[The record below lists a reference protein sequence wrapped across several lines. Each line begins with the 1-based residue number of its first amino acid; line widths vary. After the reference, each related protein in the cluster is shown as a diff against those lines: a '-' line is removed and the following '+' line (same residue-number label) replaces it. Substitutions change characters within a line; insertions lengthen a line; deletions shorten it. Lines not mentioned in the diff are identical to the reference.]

1 MNAEKSRFSAEDLP
15 RPAAWAWRIA
25 PGLAVCIAIAWAS
38 TFVSEHYGGPTLLYA
53 LLLGMAFFFL
63 SKKPKTALGIQFGS
77 RTVLRLGVALL
88 GARITFDE
96 IIDLGP
102 APILIV
108 IGAIALTILF
118 GRYLSTALKLDRAMG
133 MLTAGATAICGAS
146 AALAISAVM
155 PKHGQL
161 ERDTIFTVIAVTAL
175 STLAMIV
182 YPLIV
187 EAVGYD
193 NAQKG
198 VFIGATIHDVAQVV
212 GAGYM
217 ISDETGGVATFTKL
231 LRVAMLAPVVLI
243 FAVVVARWGRGDAG
257 TTRGA
262 RAGLPW
268 FLVAFVVIVAINS
281 AGVIPAPVQDG
292 MVTVSRWCL
301 VIAIAGLG
309 LKSSFQEMAVLGWRP
324 VALVVGETLFLA
336 GLVLIALTIE
346 SGM

>member
-1 MNAEKSRFSAEDLP
+1 MNAEKPGYSVENLP
-15 RPAAWAWRIA
+15 RPVAHAWRIA
-25 PGLAVCIAIAWAS
+25 PGLLICIIIALAS

-63 SKKPKTALGIQFGS
+63 SKHPNTATGIQFGS
-77 RTVLRLGVALL
+77 QTVLRLGVALL
-88 GARITFDE
+88 GARITVAE
-96 IIDLGP
+96 IIELGP

-108 IGAIALTILF
+108 IGAIILTILF
-118 GRYLSTALKLDRAMG
+118 GRYAATALRLDRAMG
-133 MLTAGATAICGAS
+133 LLTAGATAICGAS

-155 PKHGQL
+155 PKHEQS

-187 EAVGYD
+187 AAIGFD
-193 NAQKG
+193 NSEKG

-217 ISDETGGVATFTKL
+217 ISDETGAVATFTKL
-231 LRVAMLAPVVLI
+231 MRVAMLAPVVLI
-243 FAVVVARWGRGDAG
+243 FALVVARWGRGQVG

-268 FLVAFVVIVAINS
+268 FLIAFAGIVAINS

-301 VIAIAGLG
+301 VIAITALG
-309 LKSSFQEMAVLGWRP
+309 MKSSFQELAVLGWRP
-324 VALVVGETLFLA
+324 IALVVAETLFLA
-336 GLVLIALTIE
+336 GLVLIALIVE
-346 SGM
+346 AGM

>member
-1 MNAEKSRFSAEDLP
+1 MKAENFCFSAERLP
-15 RPAAWAWRIA
+15 RPTAWVRRMA
-25 PGLAVCIAIAWAS
+25 PGLLVCIVIAWAS
-38 TFVSEHYGGPTLLYA
+38 VFVAEHYGGPTLLYA

-63 SKKPKTALGIQFGS
+63 SKKPWTAPGIQFGS
-77 RTVLRLGVALL
+77 QTVLRLGVALL
-88 GARITFDE
+88 GARITLTQ

-102 APILIV
+102 TPILIV
-108 IGAIALTILF
+108 IGVIALTILF
-118 GRYLSTALKLDRAMG
+118 GRYLSTVLKLDRTMG
-133 MLTAGATAICGAS
+133 LLTAGATAICGAS

-155 PKHGQL
+155 PKHERL

-182 YPLIV
+182 YPLII

-193 NAQKG
+193 DVEKG

-231 LRVAMLAPVVLI
+231 LRVSMLAPVVLI
-243 FAVVVARWGRGDAG
+243 FAFVIARWGRGEAG
-257 TTRGA
+257 STRGA

-268 FLVAFVVIVAINS
+268 FLLVFVIIVAINS
-281 AGVIPAPVQDG
+281 AGVIPAAVLDG

-309 LKSSFQEMAVLGWRP
+309 MKSSFQEMAVLGWRP
-324 VALVVGETLFLA
+324 IALVVGETLFLA
-336 GLVLIALTIE
+336 GLVLISLTIQ
-346 SGM
+346 SGL

>member
-1 MNAEKSRFSAEDLP
+1 MNGENLP
-15 RPAAWAWRIA
+15 RPLAWAWDIA
-25 PGLAVCIAIAWAS
+25 PGLLICIAIALSS

-53 LLLGMAFFFL
+53 LLLGMAFYFL
-63 SKKPKTALGIQFGS
+63 SKNPRTRSGVQFGS

-88 GARITFDE
+88 GARITLAQ
-96 IIDLGP
+96 IIELGP

-108 IGAIALTILF
+108 IGAIILTILF
-118 GRYLSTALKLDRAMG
+118 GRIFSSALKLDRAMG
-133 MLTAGATAICGAS
+133 LLTAGATAICGAS

-155 PKHGQL
+155 PKHDKL
-161 ERDTIFTVIAVTAL
+161 ARHTIFTVIAVTAP
-175 STLAMIV
+175 STLAMII

-187 EAVGYD
+187 EAIGFD
-193 NAQKG
+193 NTQKG
-198 VFIGATIHDVAQVV
+198 IFIGATIHDVAQVV

-217 ISDETGGVATFTKL
+217 VSDETGDVATFTKL

-243 FAVVVARWGRGDAG
+243 FALVVARWGRGKIG

-281 AGVIPAPVQDG
+281 ADVIPAQVQDG
-292 MVTVSRWCL
+292 MVLVSRWCL

-309 LKSSFQEMAVLGWRP
+309 MKSSFQEMAVLGWRP
-324 VALVVGETLFLA
+324 VVLVVGETLFLA
-336 GLVLIALTIE
+336 GLVLIALIIE

>member
-1 MNAEKSRFSAEDLP
+1 MNAEKPRYSADSLP
-15 RPAAWAWRIA
+15 RPVALAWRIV
-25 PGLAVCIAIAWAS
+25 PGLLICIIIALAS

-63 SKKPKTALGIQFGS
+63 STNPNTAAGIQFGS
-77 RTVLRLGVALL
+77 QTVLRLGVALL
-88 GARITFDE
+88 GARITVAE
-96 IIDLGP
+96 IIELGP

-108 IGAIALTILF
+108 IGAIVLTILF
-118 GRYLSTALKLDRAMG
+118 GRSAATALKLDRAMG
-133 MLTAGATAICGAS
+133 LLTAGATAICGAS

-155 PKHGQL
+155 PKHEHL
-161 ERDTIFTVIAVTAL
+161 ERDTIFTIIAVTAL

-187 EAVGYD
+187 AAIGFDDTE
-193 NAQKG
+193 KG

-217 ISDETGGVATFTKL
+217 ISDEAGGVATFTKL
-231 LRVAMLAPVVLI
+231 MRVAMLAPVVLI
-243 FAVVVARWGRGDAG
+243 FALVVARWGRGQVG

-268 FLVAFVVIVAINS
+268 FLIAFAGIVAINS

-301 VIAIAGLG
+301 VIAIAALG
-309 LKSSFQEMAVLGWRP
+309 MKSSFQELAVLGWRP
-324 VALVVGETLFLA
+324 IALVVAETLFLA
-336 GLVLIALTIE
+336 GLVLIALIIE

>member
-1 MNAEKSRFSAEDLP
+1 MKAENFCFSAERLL
-15 RPAAWAWRIA
+15 RPAAWVRRMA
-25 PGLAVCIAIAWAS
+25 PGLLVCIVIAWAS
-38 TFVSEHYGGPTLLYA
+38 VYVAEHYGGPTLLYA

-63 SKKPKTALGIQFGS
+63 SKKPWTAPGIQFGS
-77 RTVLRLGVALL
+77 QTVLRLGVALL
-88 GARITFDE
+88 GARITLTQ

-102 APILIV
+102 TPILIV
-108 IGAIALTILF
+108 IGVIALTILF
-118 GRYLSTALKLDRAMG
+118 GRYLSTVLKLDRTMG
-133 MLTAGATAICGAS
+133 LLTAGATAICGAS

-155 PKHGQL
+155 PKHERL

-182 YPLIV
+182 YPLII

-193 NAQKG
+193 DVEKG

-231 LRVAMLAPVVLI
+231 LRVSMLAPVVLI
-243 FAVVVARWGRGDAG
+243 FAFVIARWGRGEAG
-257 TTRGA
+257 STRGA

-268 FLVAFVVIVAINS
+268 FLLVFVIIVAINS
-281 AGVIPAPVQDG
+281 AGVIPAAVLDG

-309 LKSSFQEMAVLGWRP
+309 MKSSFQEMAVLGWRP

-336 GLVLIALTIE
+336 GLVLIALTI
-346 SGM
+346 GPGL

>member
-1 MNAEKSRFSAEDLP
+1 M
-15 RPAAWAWRIA
+15 
-25 PGLAVCIAIAWAS
+25 
-38 TFVSEHYGGPTLLYA
+38 
-53 LLLGMAFFFL
+53 
-63 SKKPKTALGIQFGS
+63 
-77 RTVLRLGVALL
+77 
-88 GARITFDE
+88 
-96 IIDLGP
+96 
-102 APILIV
+102 
-108 IGAIALTILF
+108 
-118 GRYLSTALKLDRAMG
+118 
-133 MLTAGATAICGAS
+133 
-146 AALAISAVM
+146 
-155 PKHGQL
+155 

-243 FAVVVARWGRGDAG
+243 FAVVVARGGRGDVG

-324 VALVVGETLFLA
+324 VALVVVETLFLA